1 MSRYRPFSSR
11 WGQPNKAD
19 AIVITDIQGE
29 LDDDGTPIRGN
40 LNRTKLLE
48 PPSEATRSQPSV
60 NLATDRIL
68 EEIEIS
74 SRSTVSKL
82 NKTDSRGRNRFRD
95 TLRLILCNLFTAW
108 STYDHGRRAMPATLR
123 PYIAYPRS
131 SNAYAAPKYKGLRLT
146 YKNTIPIINGLLALG
161 YIENQNGF
169 HDVATG
175 KGRVSRMRATPKLI
189 LEMVGHGVTAQD
201 IELQVDL
208 VRLRKK
214 VPGEKSGDKRSI
226 DIPLNQE
233 SPHVASIAKRV
244 AKLNDML
251 KTISVE
257 LRITMRQLE
266 EIVRKQSHF
275 KDYEAIGKFDSALPR
290 AYNTSNK
297 HMYRV
302 FNELK
307 SLTLGGRFYG
317 HWVQGV
323 PRELRRNNLY
333 IDGIKTVEIDFDS
346 IHPNLLYR
354 LYAKAA
360 PPEGDLYDLAS
371 HGIDMSLAGKPVDGE
386 LLTMRSIIKISFL
399 TIINARTEEG
409 AIQSLHQGRRVGRR
423 FERGKAK
430 LFGLTRKQVVAVIK
444 ALKEKHSL
452 IAPWL
457 CSDIGKE
464 LQFHDS
470 RIAEQVMFS
479 LLQDGIPSLCVHD
492 SFLVQ
497 EIHQNH
503 LERAMETVSNRVCGT
518 PIPFKVKRK

>member
-1 MSRYRPFSSR
+1 MSRYRPFSAR
-11 WGQPNKAD
+11 WGHPNKAD
-19 AIVITDIQGE
+19 AIVITDLKGE
-29 LDDDGTPIRGN
+29 LDDEGQPIRGN

-48 PPSEATRSQPSV
+48 PPTEATKGKPSI

-68 EEIEIS
+68 DELEWA
-74 SRSTVSKL
+74 SRKAVSKL

-95 TLRLILCNLFTAW
+95 TLKLILCNLFNAW

-131 SNAYAAPKYKGLRLT
+131 SNAYATPKYKGLRLT
-146 YKNTIPIINGLLALG
+146 YRNTIPIVDGLLSLG
-161 YIENQNGF
+161 YIENQSGF
-169 HDVATG
+169 HDAATG

-189 LEMVGHGVTAQD
+189 LEMVGHGVISHD
-201 IELQVDL
+201 VLLEVDL
-208 VRLRKK
+208 VRLRRKIHCAK
-214 VPGEKSGDKRSI
+214 SGEKRTI
-226 DIPLNQE
+226 DIPLNQS
-233 SPHVASIAKRV
+233 SPHVASIAKRI

-257 LRITMRQLE
+257 LRITMQQFE
-266 EIVRKQSHF
+266 EIVRKQNHF
-275 KDYEAIGKFDSALPR
+275 KDYELTGKFDSTQPR

-307 SLTLGGRFYG
+307 SLKLGGRFYG
-317 HWVQGV
+317 HWVQGI
-323 PRELRRNNLY
+323 PRGLRRNNLY
-333 IDGIKTVEIDFDS
+333 IDGIKAVEIDFDS

-371 HGIDMSLAGKPVDGE
+371 HGIDMNRAGKPVDGE
-386 LLTMRSIIKISFL
+386 LLTMRSIIKIAFL

-430 LFGLTRKQVVAVIK
+430 LFGLTRKQVVEVIK
-444 ALKEKHSL
+444 ALKEKHAL

-470 RIAEQVMFS
+470 RIAEQVMFA
-479 LLQDGIPSLCVHD
+479 LLHYGIPSLCVHD
-492 SFLVQ
+492 SFLVKG
-497 EIHQNH
+497 IHQKY
-503 LERAMETVSNRVCGT
+503 LERAMETVSQRICGT
-518 PIPFKVKRK
+518 PIPFKIKRN